1 MYQSEDGKD
10 QAELDE
16 VSSGCS
22 MAGVHLPC
30 PAEEPCEVMVRF
42 SAESSLDI
50 SAPAMM

>member
-30 PAEEPCEVMVRF
+30 PAE
-42 SAESSLDI
+42 SLVKSWSDFRRNL
-50 SAPAMM
+50 PWTFQRQP